1 MQERGLVTAIP
12 VPGSR
17 CQFYSY
23 QTVML
28 WRETQS
34 RGQERARVLLLWEGG
49 SSWSKETS
57 LGGEGNAYLPPAR
70 KGIRALPGSKELF
83 SIPEGSRRETA

>member
-1 MQERGLVTAIP
+1 MAIP

-28 WRETQS
+28 WRGTQIK
-34 RGQERARVLLLWEGG
+34 GQERARVLLLRGGG

-57 LGGEGNAYLPPAR
+57 LGGAGNTYPPPPG

-83 SIPEGSRRETA
+83 SIPEGSKRETA